1 MTVDLGKFKDK
12 IARTPRSGWLLPP
25 RKTGSEGAAP
35 GLGEDQWAFLAAT
48 PLSESDISAAS
59 GVCRTA
65 GLRIAGFDERII
77 STEIA
82 PFAGQR
88 GSSRNVV
95 GRTSARAI
103 DCA

>member
-1 MTVDLGKFKDK
+1 MFSSRRIRSPSQPPTLRVILSGLGDQ
-12 IARTPRSGWLLPP
+12 RSGNVIAIA
-25 RKTGSEGAAP
+25 S
-35 GLGEDQWAFLAAT
+35 AFLAAT